1 MCSDEGDS
9 ITLTAAISAGIFIA
23 ITALVTLAYAYSIGR
38 APQKY
43 GRNAAASH
51 SLYTIGDDDEQP
63 ATEKRPQHMERIEL
77 QDMSGDDE
85 DALVLDSQNSQ

>member
-1 MCSDEGDS
+1 MCSEEGDS

-23 ITALVTLAYAYSIGR
+23 ITAFVTLAYAYSIGR

-43 GRNAAASH
+43 GRNSAASH
-51 SLYTIGDDDEQP
+51 SVYAIDDEER
-63 ATEKRPQHMERIEL
+63 ATTKTDAQHMDSIEL

-85 DALVLDSQNSQ
+85 DALVLGPKDN

>member
-1 MCSDEGDS
+1 MCSEGGDA
-9 ITLTAAISAGIFIA
+9 ITLTGAISAGIFIA

-43 GRNAAASH
+43 GRNPAASR
-51 SLYTIGDDDEQP
+51 SVYAIDNDERSRTDQT
-63 ATEKRPQHMERIEL
+63 AQHMERIEL

-85 DALVLDSQNSQ
+85 DALVLGPENNQ